1 MDDATGTP
9 SRQMSLRVATLLLV
23 TGMVIG
29 FVVRGDR
36 SIVGDVRLL
45 EAIQSVQVT
54 GLEPVVNVVDFIG
67 STGGG
72 IIAAVVLIA
81 IGLATHHRRYVFQ
94 VLSVIA
100 LRLIGEV
107 LKPTIESPRPPL
119 DYLRDPDRALTTF
132 GYPSGHAFTYSCI
145 GGMIIV
151 LAITLRVSDLWRR
164 TSITLACLLVLA
176 GAFAR
181 PWLGLHWP
189 YDMVGGTLF
198 GSAAVMITLAILP
211 VRTSPSHGQPQAPG

>member
-1 MDDATGTP
+1 MI
-9 SRQMSLRVATLLLV
+9 R
-23 TGMVIG
+23 
-29 FVVRGDR
+29 
-36 SIVGDVRLL
+36 
-45 EAIQSVQVT
+45 
-54 GLEPVVNVVDFIG
+54 
-67 STGGG
+67 
-72 IIAAVVLIA
+72 
-81 IGLATHHRRYVFQ
+81 
-94 VLSVIA
+94 
-100 LRLIGEV
+100 
-107 LKPTIESPRPPL
+107 RPPRSTQSRSSAAS
-119 DYLRDPDRALTTF
+119 DVYKRQ
-132 GYPSGHAFTYSCI
+132 FTYSCI

-211 VRTSPSHGQPQAPG
+211 VRTSPSHGQPQA